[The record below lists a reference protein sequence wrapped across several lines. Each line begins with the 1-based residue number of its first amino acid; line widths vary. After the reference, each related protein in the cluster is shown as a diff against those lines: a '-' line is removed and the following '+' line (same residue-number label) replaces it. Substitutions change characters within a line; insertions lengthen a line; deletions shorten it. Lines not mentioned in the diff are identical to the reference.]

1 MNQRL
6 FQLDREWCMIHYPER
21 PNGFA
26 VMILGDHH
34 HYVDERTSFWDQ
46 HEARKKW
53 IKDLT
58 GKGYIVYYSNLYGA
72 NWGSDQAVELAGR
85 LYQYV
90 KRTEIINSKIHIL
103 TEGMGALVFKGLYP
117 KIANDIR
124 GVVMLT
130 PCLSLCEL
138 IRQEKEQKFFY
149 KNLVRELAHSRGMKE
164 EDYEQI
170 FLQSDNDYELFKDIP
185 IPLYIVQSYNVN
197 RYKNQ
202 FPLIKDIYKHR
213 LEKGFSTDLFYVL
226 PEKRYSLGLKF
237 ASYFSL
243 HEKEL

>member
-6 FQLDREWCMIHYPER
+6 FQLDQEWCMIHYPER

-34 HYVDERTSFWDQ
+34 HYVDEKTSFWDQ

-58 GKGYIVYYSNLYGA
+58 GKGYIVFYSNLYGA
-72 NWGSDQAVELAGR
+72 NWGSGQAVELAGR

-90 KRTEIINSKIHIL
+90 KRTEIINGKIHIL
-103 TEGMGALVFKGLYP
+103 TEGMGALVFKELYSRM
-117 KIANDIR
+117 KYNVR

-130 PCLSLCEL
+130 PCLSLYEL
-138 IRQEKEQKFFY
+138 IQQEKEQKFFY
-149 KNLVRELAHSRGMKE
+149 KKLVKELAQSRGVKKE
-164 EDYEQI
+164 DFEPTSLHSEHDYEV
-170 FLQSDNDYELFKDIP
+170 FKDIP

>member
-6 FQLDREWCMIHYPER
+6 FQLDQEWCMIHYPER

-34 HYVDERTSFWDQ
+34 HYVDDKTSFWEQ

-53 IKDLT
+53 IKDLMA
-58 GKGYIVYYSNLYGA
+58 KGYIVYYSNLYGA
-72 NWGSDQAVELAGR
+72 NWGSGQAVELAVR

-90 KRTEIINSKIHIL
+90 KRTEIINGKIHIL
-103 TEGMGALVFKGLYP
+103 TEGMGALVFKELYS
-117 KIANDIR
+117 KIRNDIR

-130 PCLSLCEL
+130 PCLSLYEQVQ
-138 IRQEKEQKFFY
+138 QEKEQKFFY
-149 KNLVRELAHSRGMKE
+149 KRLVKELAESRGVKK
-164 EDYEQI
+164 EDYEKVLI
-170 FLQSDNDYELFKDIP
+170 QSEHDYEVFKNIP

-213 LEKGFSTDLFYVL
+213 LVRGFSTDLFYVL
-226 PEKRYSLGLKF
+226 PEKRDSLGLKF

>member
-72 NWGSDQAVELAGR
+72 NWGSEQAAALACR

-103 TEGMGALVFKGLYP
+103 TEGMGALVFKELYP
-117 KIANDIR
+117 KMENDIR

-130 PCLSLCEL
+130 PCPSLSEL

-149 KNLVRELAHSRGMKE
+149 KKLVRELAQSRAVKE
-164 EDYEQI
+164 EDYEQV
-170 FLQSDNDYELFKDIP
+170 FLPAGNDHDVFKDIP
-185 IPLYIVQSYNVN
+185 IPLYIAQSYNVN

-202 FPLIKDIYKHR
+202 FHLIKDIYKHR

-226 PEKRYSLGLKF
+226 AEKRYTLGLKF